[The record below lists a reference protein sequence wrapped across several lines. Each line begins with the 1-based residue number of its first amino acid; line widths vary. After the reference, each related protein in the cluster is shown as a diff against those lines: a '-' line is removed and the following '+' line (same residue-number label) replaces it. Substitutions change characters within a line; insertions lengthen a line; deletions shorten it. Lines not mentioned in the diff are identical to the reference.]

1 MSTEA
6 CMNMNLRA
14 IQSQRGVALI
24 IVIWIATLLTLVASS
39 FIQAMRSDM
48 QIVGN
53 SVQRAKLE
61 AASQAGVQRAIL
73 EFMKPPQIAGRWAT
87 DGTANEWQFKDAAL
101 SISITDESAKIDIN
115 VAPDPLIRSLLIS
128 QGVAEA
134 DAIALTDAIFDW
146 RDADSLK
153 RPRGAE
159 DAEYEAAGL
168 GYKPANAPFQ
178 SIEEL
183 KLVLG
188 MTPALFEKLSPLIT
202 IYARQPGI
210 NSQIASREVLRALP
224 GVTDAQIDEFLAR
237 REAARVAKL
246 PIPTFQSPYANSFA
260 NLAVTQ
266 IRVEAKADDGASFVR
281 EAIVQRLPNPKRSY
295 TFLRWQEGRA
305 AEPSANPATPNP
317 NPPANAPAPAK
328 A

>member
-1 MSTEA
+1 MA
-6 CMNMNLRA
+6 KRPMRF
-14 IQSQRGVALI
+14 QRGVALI

-53 SVQRAKLE
+53 TVQRAKLE
-61 AASQAGVQRAIL
+61 AASEAGVQRAIL

-87 DGTANEWQFKDAAL
+87 DGTANAWQFKDTAMV
-101 SISITDESAKIDIN
+101 ISITDESAKIDIN
-115 VAPDPLIRSLLIS
+115 VAPDALIRSLLLS
-128 QGVAEA
+128 QGVAEN
-134 DAIALTDAIFDW
+134 DAIALTDAILDW
-146 RDADSLK
+146 KDADSLK
-153 RPRGAE
+153 RARGAE

-168 GYKPANAPFQ
+168 AYRPANAAFQ

-188 MTPALFEKLSPLIT
+188 MTPALYQRLAPLIT
-202 IYARQPGI
+202 IYSRQPGI

-224 GVTDAQIDEFLAR
+224 GVLDAQIDDFLAR
-237 REAARVAKL
+237 REAARNAKQ
-246 PIPTFQSPYANSFA
+246 PIPTLQSPFASSFA
-260 NLAVTQ
+260 NLVVTQ
-266 IRVEAKADDGASFVR
+266 IRVEARAEDGASFVR

-295 TFLRWQEGRA
+295 TFLRWQEGRS
-305 AEPSANPATPNP
+305 EELSAGAYPTSQPT
-317 NPPANAPAPAK
+317 APGAAK